1 MNRLLNKTLLYYS
14 FFATVILLLSAPF
27 IYWTMEKLYKDD
39 VDEAILLRRDEF
51 ETNNRKSLHIS
62 DIPVWNQFNRDTR
75 ILPDTVKTSPKD
87 SIIQQVFYDA
97 LVPEWE
103 PYRVLYKDV
112 AIEGKPFVLMIRLN
126 LVESD
131 DLIRTIVWIYIGILF
146 VLLLVIFFI
155 TLFVS
160 NRLWK
165 PFYDTLHKIEQFNI
179 ELHNAPGFSH
189 TKVTE
194 FSQLNSRLTKLI
206 QHSLQSYVTQKT
218 FTQNASHEL
227 QTPLA
232 VFQSKLD
239 LLLQDNSLRKDQ
251 VIILH
256 SLYESVSRL
265 TRINKNLLLLA
276 KIENNQFAD
285 VSSVR
290 VNDIIKEVIPY
301 FTEQAESKK
310 LTIEMD
316 FKNIISLNAN
326 KVLAEIMI
334 NNLLL
339 NAIRHNIENGEIII
353 KLEANSLSIA
363 NTGAEKALDGHTVF
377 ERFRKNSTDARSSG
391 LGLAI
396 AKEICDR
403 NSWEIS
409 YSFKASVHIFTIA
422 F

>member
-27 IYWTMEKLYKDD
+27 IYWTMEKLYRDD

-51 ETNNRKSLHIS
+51 ETNNRKLLNIS

-75 ILPDTVKTSPKD
+75 ILPDTVKNSPKD

-112 AIEGKPFVLMIRLN
+112 SIEGKPFVLMIRLN

-131 DLIRTIVWIYIGILF
+131 DLIRTIAWIYIGILF

-155 TLFVS
+155 TRFVS

-165 PFYDTLHKIEQFNI
+165 PFYDTLYKIEQFNI
-179 ELHNAPGFSH
+179 ELHSLPEFSE
-189 TKVTE
+189 TKITE
-194 FSQLNSRLTKLI
+194 FSQLNSRLAKLI
-206 QHSLQSYVTQKT
+206 RHSLQSYDTQKA

-232 VFQSKLD
+232 IFQSKLD

-276 KIENNQFAD
+276 KIENNQFAEI
-285 VSSVR
+285 SSFT
-290 VNDIIKEVIPY
+290 VNDIIQEVIPY

-310 LTIEMD
+310 LAIEMD
-316 FKNIISLNAN
+316 LKSVVSLNAN
-326 KVLAEIMI
+326 KVLTEIMI

-339 NAIRHNIENGEIII
+339 NAIRHNIENGKIII
-353 KLEANSLSIA
+353 KLEANSFSIA
-363 NTGAEKALDGHTVF
+363 NTGAGKALDNHTVF
-377 ERFRKNSTDARSSG
+377 DRFKKNSADARSSG

-403 NSWEIS
+403 NSWKIRYGFE
-409 YSFKASVHIFTIA
+409 APLHLFTIH